1 MSCGNMTVDSNKLWL
16 ATAIGMAVALVALF
30 LWVTHEKQEEKEL
43 LSTQLAKCELAL
55 KGAKAEL
62 GSFEYDLKELQSM
75 IDKALLGRVMFLK
88 WMEEMSNFERER
100 TITKVIGKDLGT
112 TVYQP
117 MTYERNYKEPEKRK
131 SFRSSKSCPI
141 E

>member
-1 MSCGNMTVDSNKLWL
+1 MTLGSNKLCL

-55 KGAKAEL
+55 KEAKAEL
-62 GSFEYDLKELQSM
+62 ESFKHDLEELQLM
-75 IDKALLGRVMFLK
+75 IDKTLAGRMMFLK
-88 WMEEMSNFERER
+88 WTEEMSNFERER

-117 MTYERNYKEPEKRK
+117 MTYERNF
-131 SFRSSKSCPI
+131 S
-141 E
+141 